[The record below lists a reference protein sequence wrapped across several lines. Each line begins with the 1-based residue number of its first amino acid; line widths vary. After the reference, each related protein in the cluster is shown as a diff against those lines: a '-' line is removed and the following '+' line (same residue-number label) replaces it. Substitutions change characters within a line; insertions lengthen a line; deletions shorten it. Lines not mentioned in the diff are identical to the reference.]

1 MFITINNKNDRTNV
15 IQQQQ
20 QMIYLFNNKTN
31 HHHHH
36 QPLLLLPTSSEIA
49 RVRASLFQINGDEHK
64 PLILPEPDGPIVN
77 KMEKVY
83 VPVDEHP
90 DFNFVGRILGPR
102 GMTAK
107 QLEQET
113 GCKIMV
119 RGRGSMRDK
128 KKEEQ
133 NRGKPNWEHLNDKLH
148 VLITVE
154 DTENR
159 AIAKMERA
167 IEEVKKL
174 LVPITEGED
183 ELKKRQLM
191 ELAIINGTYRDS
203 GQRNSAIAA
212 ATAAAA
218 AATSPN
224 LVSAQHL
231 VNLGLDPEQL
241 NAYATGG
248 GTGGV
253 PIALAAAAAA
263 AAATTHPHQIRHHP
277 HHLTTG
283 HPGHHHQPS
292 PIGAPLILAGTPTAR
307 QFAHPAAAAATPLP
321 HQSALVHHLHYGQA
335 LLNGNSAAASI
346 PPQLITATSTPDG
359 TLLYTTNVHPSALNP
374 HHPHQTHHH
383 QYAATAA
390 EFHHQYSASL
400 AAAQLLDYQAA
411 AAVAAAGA
419 PVITPEQS
427 GTSVSASTATGSSAS
442 SSSATSGG
450 LTTYGLKEKRQT
462 GNPSNGLRNAAIMS
476 AALTTGA
483 VSVGSPNHNHRYH
496 PYDHHHLMRAA
507 SSS

>member
-1 MFITINNKNDRTNV
+1 MSNGNQIPNSPATSCMSQQSSSSSSNYGHNN
-15 IQQQQ
+15 
-20 QMIYLFNNKTN
+20 NNNN
-31 HHHHH
+31 HHFNG
-36 QPLLLLPTSSEIA
+36 QNRLSSSSSSSSSLLNHNNHSNNHNNNDNQTVHSLAEYLQQLLKDRQRLAAFPGTFLHIDRLIDAEIA

-203 GQRNSAIAA
+203 GQRNSA
-212 ATAAAA
+212 
-218 AATSPN
+218 
-224 LVSAQHL
+224 
-231 VNLGLDPEQL
+231 
-241 NAYATGG
+241 
-248 GTGGV
+248 
-253 PIALAAAAAA
+253 
-263 AAATTHPHQIRHHP
+263 
-277 HHLTTG
+277 
-283 HPGHHHQPS
+283 
-292 PIGAPLILAGTPTAR
+292 R

-450 LTTYGLKEKRQT
+450 LTTYG
-462 GNPSNGLRNAAIMS
+462 S
-476 AALTTGA
+476 
-483 VSVGSPNHNHRYH
+483 
-496 PYDHHHLMRAA
+496 
-507 SSS
+507 